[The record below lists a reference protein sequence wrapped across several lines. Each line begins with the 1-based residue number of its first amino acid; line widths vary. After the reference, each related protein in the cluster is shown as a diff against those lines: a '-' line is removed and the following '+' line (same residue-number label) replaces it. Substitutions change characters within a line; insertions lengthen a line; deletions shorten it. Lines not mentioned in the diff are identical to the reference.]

1 MIGERRL
8 RRTALAA
15 AAIAAFCLPLSC
27 QKKSGGS
34 ARVWRMGEQVKVGP
48 LIYSVLEA
56 EWHAD
61 LKAGD
66 KQVIPQNRFLLVRLS
81 VTNSGGQPVSVPGV
95 TLEGEKGEAYYEQ
108 TEVEGVPDRLPPL
121 RHLAP
126 AETIEGRVLFDAPQN
141 AYRLRVREEGEPD
154 QPEDKLAAALIEIPL
169 NLPSPLSI
177 PVKQ

>member
-1 MIGERRL
+1 MIGEPGFKRIAMAAL
-8 RRTALAA
+8 VLAA
-15 AAIAAFCLPLSC
+15 VGLTLSC
-27 QKKSGGS
+27 QRKSGGS

-56 EWHAD
+56 EWQAD

-66 KQVIPQNRFLLVRLS
+66 KQIVPQNRFLLVRLS
-81 VTNSGGQPVSVPGV
+81 ITNSGGQPVTVPGV
-95 TLEGEKGEAYYEQ
+95 TLEGAGGEAYYEQ
-108 TEVEGVPDRLPPL
+108 TEVDGVPDRLPPI
-121 RHLAP
+121 RHLNP

-141 AYRLRVREEGEPD
+141 AYRLRVREEGELD

>member
-1 MIGERRL
+1 V
-8 RRTALAA
+8 AAFAA
-15 AAIAAFCLPLSC
+15 AVIWLPLSC
-27 QKKSGGS
+27 QRKASGN

-61 LKAGD
+61 LRAGD
-66 KQVIPQNRFLLVRLS
+66 KQVVPQNRFLMVRLS

-95 TLEGEKGEAYYEQ
+95 SLEGAGGEAYYEQ

-126 AETIEGRVLFDAPQN
+126 AETIVGRVLFDAPQN

-154 QPEDKLAAALIEIPL
+154 QPEDKLAAALIDIPL